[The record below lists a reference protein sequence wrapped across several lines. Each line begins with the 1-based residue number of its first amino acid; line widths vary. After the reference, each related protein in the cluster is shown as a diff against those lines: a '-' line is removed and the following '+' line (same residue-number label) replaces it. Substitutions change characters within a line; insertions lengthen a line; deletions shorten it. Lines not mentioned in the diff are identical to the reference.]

1 MNCIIPFTKDVKFKS
16 NIAEILSVS
25 LEHDYTAN
33 EKEVLGNFTISGE
46 YKVHEV
52 SVNKEHFEYVLPFSV
67 SLTNPIATSS
77 VNFEI
82 KDFTYEVIENDT
94 LRVNIEYSINAEE
107 REEEETLFKPVK
119 EPTLDTLL
127 DEIDREV
134 EEEKVIDTSEENEVE
149 KPKEINEEKN
159 EEPVKE
165 ERDISEEAKN
175 TILDS
180 INDNEEVYV
189 TYHIHEMKETD
200 TIESI
205 CLKYNTSDSILGE
218 YNDLSTIA
226 FGDKIII
233 PESNE

>member
-33 EKEVLGNFTISGE
+33 ETEVLGNFTISGE

-67 SLTNPIATSS
+67 NMTNKIDTNS
-77 VNFEI
+77 VNFEVQ
-82 KDFTYEVIENDT
+82 DFTYEVIDNDT
-94 LRVNIEYSINAEE
+94 LRVNIEYSINADELK
-107 REEEETLFKPVK
+107 EEEPLFKQVE
-119 EPTLDTLL
+119 EPTLDNLL

-134 EEEKVIDTSEENEVE
+134 EEE
-149 KPKEINEEKN
+149 PKEEIN
-159 EEPVKE
+159 E
-165 ERDISEEAKN
+165 ERDISDEAKDTCLN
-175 TILDS
+175 N
-180 INDNEEVYV
+180 INDNDDVYV

-205 CLKYNTSDSILGE
+205 CLKYNTSDAMLGE
-218 YNDLSTIA
+218 YNDLSTLTL
-226 FGDKIII
+226 GDKIII
-233 PESNE
+233 PEINE